1 MKQRLAA
8 LLIAVVAFLSFP
20 NTGRADTFF
29 LANLTN
35 SQENPP
41 VVPTLDGVS
50 TLRPAS
56 FGSASFVLNDAMTQL
71 TFSITVNNIDFGRV
85 PSLGTPV
92 VNPPT
97 ANPLP
102 QTANI
107 LNDDLLVAHFHRS
120 PVGTNGPVIFGFI
133 GAPFND
139 TSPNDVVVTPFA
151 SGVGG
156 TVTGRWNL
164 GEGNGTTLTAEIP
177 NLLAGLTYVNF
188 HTVQFGGGEI
198 RGQITT
204 VPEPGSLTLL
214 LLGGAAGLSV
224 LRKRSTRR

>member
-8 LLIAVVAFLSFP
+8 LIAVVAFLSFP
-20 NTGRADTFF
+20 NTGRADTIFF
-29 LANLTN
+29 ANLTN
-35 SQENPP
+35 AQENPP
-41 VVPTLDGVS
+41 AVPTLDGVS

-71 TFSITVNNIDFGRV
+71 TFSISVSNIDFGRV

-107 LNDDLLVAHFHRS
+107 LNDDLLVAHFHRG

-133 GAPFND
+133 GTPFND
-139 TSPNDVVVTPFA
+139 NNPNDVVVTPFA

-164 GEGNGTTLTAEIP
+164 G
-177 NLLAGLTYVNF
+177 
-188 HTVQFGGGEI
+188 
-198 RGQITT
+198 
-204 VPEPGSLTLL
+204 
-214 LLGGAAGLSV
+214 
-224 LRKRSTRR
+224 